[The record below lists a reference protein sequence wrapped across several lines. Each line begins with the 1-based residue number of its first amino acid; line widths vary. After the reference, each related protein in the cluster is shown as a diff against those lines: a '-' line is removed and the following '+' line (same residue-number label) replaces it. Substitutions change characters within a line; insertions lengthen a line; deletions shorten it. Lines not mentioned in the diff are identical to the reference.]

1 MNEFEGKI
9 LIDGKWFPP
18 ESAETIEG

>member
-1 MNEFEGKI
+1 MNDFEEKI
-9 LIDGKWFPP
+9 LIDGKQHHP

>member
-1 MNEFEGKI
+1 MNDFEGKI
-9 LIDGKWFPP
+9 LIDGKWLPP

>member
-9 LIDGKWFPP
+9 LIDGKWLPP

>member
-1 MNEFEGKI
+1 MNKFEGKI
-9 LIDGKWFPP
+9 LIDGKWLPP